1 MTIKCP
7 ECKSKEIFFHSDWD
21 SNYRFLTGFTQNSEG
36 IFIPTFNSEDIK
48 DIEKGLS
55 SEDINW
61 INADPVYSCKKGL
74 DIRPFILYIQDN
86 RKELNEI

>member
-48 DIEKGLS
+48 DIEKGI
-55 SEDINW
+55 SESNINM
-61 INADPVYSCKKGL
+61 INADPVYSCNKCTL
-74 DIRPFILYIQDN
+74 EFDN
-86 RKELNEI
+86 RDLTH